1 MNVTKAI
8 EALKK
13 AIALHKKHMNG
24 TAPTTGA
31 AGEKSQMLMMTQ
43 MEEAL
48 GFLESDAAKK
58 KPAMKM
64 PAMNSAVGKT
74 VRVNVSTL
82 VNSSKIRREKRDG
95 RDVIIVPSATLPDN
109 VVMNGIRYP
118 ADVIAASFH
127 TLEGTLAPLG
137 HPKVGNN
144 FVSAKSPEGLARG
157 YVGAHNENVR
167 REDGR
172 VWLDKVIDVEVAN
185 QLAGGKAILSA
196 IEKQEPIHTSTGLLA
211 TLKPLSNSEDGAK
224 FEAETMLFDQDAIL
238 LDEPGAATPE
248 QGVGLFVN
256 AAGEEIEVINSSLS
270 DDIDRDFGWAIESM
284 LRAVERKKQLSL
296 IERIKMFITDL
307 VQGDP
312 TPETTK
318 GVALNADE
326 DAMDKV
332 QFDEISGKVAALSD
346 TVAGI
351 PNTIATAVG
360 NALKPFTDAQAA
372 RDAAD
377 KAKADA
383 EHAALVNQAVEA
395 GVLDES
401 VAKETPAIVLNALLE
416 KSKAPLTAMRVNSA
430 FKANGGGKPAFTAP
444 KGE

>member
-1 MNVTKAI
+1 MNVAKAI

-13 AIALHKKHMNG
+13 AIALHKKHMDG
-24 TAPTTGA
+24 SAPTTGA

-43 MEEAL
+43 MEDAL

-82 VNSSKIRREKRDG
+82 VNASKIRREKRDG

-118 ADVIAASFH
+118 AAVIAASYKS
-127 TLEGTLAPLG
+127 LEGTLAPLG
-137 HPKVGNN
+137 HPKIGNT
-144 FVSAKSPEGLARG
+144 FVSAKSPEGLARS
-157 YVGAHNENVR
+157 YAGAHNENVR
-167 REDGR
+167 QEGGR
-172 VWLDKVIDVEVAN
+172 VFLDKVIDVEVAN
-185 QLAGGKAILSA
+185 QLATGKAIMAA
-196 IEKQEPIHTSTGLLA
+196 IADEKPIHTSTGLLA
-211 TLKPLSNSEDGAK
+211 TLKPLENAEDGAK
-224 FEAETMLFDQDAIL
+224 FEAETMLFDHDCIL
-238 LDEPGAATPE
+238 LSEPGAATPE

-256 AAGEEIEVINSSLS
+256 TDGEEIEVINCSIAE
-270 DDIDRDFGWAIESM
+270 DIDRDMGWAIESM
-284 LRAVERKKQLSL
+284 FRQVERK
-296 IERIKMFITDL
+296 ERLGLLEQAKNYITKL
-307 VQGDP
+307 LQGDP
-312 TPETTK
+312 TPEATT
-318 GVALNADE
+318 GTALNSDE
-326 DAMDKV
+326 ESMDKA
-332 QFDEISGKVAALSD
+332 QFDALSGEVKTLSD

-351 PNTIATAVG
+351 PDTIATAVA

-383 EHAALVNQAVEA
+383 DHTALVNQVVEA
-395 GVLDES
+395 KLLTEELAKASPAPVL
-401 VAKETPAIVLNALLE
+401 TALLANAAAP
-416 KSKAPLTAMRVNSA
+416 KAAFRVNGA
-430 FKANGGGKPAFTAP
+430 FKPQSDKPGFTAP

>member
-24 TAPTTGA
+24 SAPTTGA

-43 MEEAL
+43 MEDAL

-118 ADVIAASFH
+118 AAVIAASFH

-167 REDGR
+167 RENGR

-185 QLAGGKAILSA
+185 QLAGGKAILEA

-256 AAGEEIEVINSSLS
+256 AAGEEIEVINSTMD
-270 DDIDRDFGWAIESM
+270 DDIEREVTWAAESI
-284 LRAVERKKQLSL
+284 LRAVERKEQKPLLQQLKSFML
-296 IERIKMFITDL
+296 RII
-307 VQGDP
+307 QGDP
-312 TPETTK
+312 TPEINE
-318 GVALNADE
+318 GDALTANGDT
-326 DAMDKV
+326 MDKA
-332 QFDEISGKVAALSD
+332 QFDALSAKVDALAAAPAPLTEAKVAE
-346 TVAGI
+346 I
-351 PNTIATAVG
+351 VG
-360 NALKPFTDAQAA
+360 NALKPVTDALSAQA
-372 RDAAD
+372 AAD

-395 GVLDES
+395 GVLEEA
-401 VAKETPAIVLNALLE
+401 VAKETPAIVLNALLARP
-416 KSKAPLTAMRVNSA
+416 APTAMRVNGA
-430 FKANGGGKPAFTAP
+430 FKPTSGKPAFTAP